1 MVSPTFQLYVVKEY
15 QRLVEVE
22 NSPLSIQW
30 SARRFLS
37 KANYTIHTDAKKKQ
51 LSNFGYSGRGRKRV
65 IKMGGSTL
73 HLLFFEEKT
82 LKKVVTL

>member
-37 KANYTIHTDAKKKQ
+37 KANYTIHTDAIKN
-51 LSNFGYSGRGRKRV
+51 NFLILVIAQSGGE
-65 IKMGGSTL
+65 GNA
-73 HLLFFEEKT
+73 
-82 LKKVVTL
+82 